1 MVRMQQYKLFILLI
15 QAVCLFHFGMA
26 GFERTAQPTSAFARA
41 FSGVAMQTES
51 NIWLNPA
58 SLSSLSSF
66 HSSIF
71 YSPSPFQLSQLTNY
85 GLLLADDF
93 GVVRAGAAVSSFG
106 FSLYRETT
114 GSLTIA
120 NKDLKDFGAGITLSF
135 YHLSIAE
142 YGSALAVALDAGVI
156 YSLNE
161 KLNIGA
167 AMNNVSGAS
176 FGGDDD
182 VPQTILAGIS
192 YRVIDNA
199 LVNVD
204 LVKDIRYEPTY
215 RASVEFLPHDIVTI
229 RTGIQG
235 EPSRIF
241 GGVGITIVPFTVEYG
256 IATHDELGLTHSIGI
271 SFTP

>member
-1 MVRMQQYKLFILLI
+1 MQQYKLFILFI
-15 QAVCLFHFGMA
+15 QAVCLFQFGIA
-26 GFERTAQPTSAFARA
+26 GFERTAQPTPAFARA

-85 GLLLADDF
+85 GLLLADNF
-93 GVVRAGAAVSSFG
+93 GVVQAGAAVSSFG

-114 GSLTIA
+114 GSLAIA
-120 NKDLKDFGAGITLSF
+120 NGDLNNFGVGISLSF

-142 YGSALAVALDAGVI
+142 YGTASAVALDAGVI

-161 KLNIGA
+161 KINIGVA
-167 AMNNVSGAS
+167 INNLNGAS

-192 YRVIDNA
+192 YRVIGEA

-215 RASVEFLPHDIVTI
+215 RASVEFSPHDILTI

-235 EPSRIF
+235 EPSRLF
-241 GGVGITIVPFTVEYG
+241 GGVGITIAPFTVGYG
-256 IATHDELGLTHSIGI
+256 IATHEDLGLTHSIGI